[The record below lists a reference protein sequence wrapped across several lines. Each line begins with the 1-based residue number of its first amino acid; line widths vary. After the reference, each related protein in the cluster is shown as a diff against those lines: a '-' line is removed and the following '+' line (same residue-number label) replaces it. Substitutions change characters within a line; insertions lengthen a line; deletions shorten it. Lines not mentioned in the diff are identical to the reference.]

1 MFTVANPDVSHR
13 SKHLEVRYYKIRE
26 YVRDGLIDVKY
37 VKTNRNV
44 ADFFTKGLEAPAYR
58 MYRKIIMNNSTS
70 PSPKDDDSSYMVN
83 LRSKLFLSS
92 QCLSLFSLPVPE
104 DTSSFFGSDFIAMQS
119 LLAFG
124 G

>member
-1 MFTVANPDVSHR
+1 
-13 SKHLEVRYYKIRE
+13 
-26 YVRDGLIDVKY
+26 
-37 VKTNRNV
+37 
-44 ADFFTKGLEAPAYR
+44 
-58 MYRKIIMNNSTS
+58 MYRKVIMNNSTS